1 MDTPAQVLDTKGVFS
16 YGTASVKKDF
26 WYFIGIAFVVLVL
39 SSVGSTKNETSSL
52 DAIGLLL
59 STWMTAGS
67 TALFLRYIDGPKP
80 AFSVLFSK
88 LDQFLPVLGAT
99 LLVGLITA
107 VTMLLLIIP
116 GIYFALKYQFVIQL
130 IIDRKLGVIEAMKES
145 GRLTQGKKMS
155 LLLFDLQCIGIMLL
169 GFLALGVG
177 ILVAVPVVQL
187 AATKVYRS
195 LVPVKTA

>member
-16 YGTASVKKDF
+16 YGWTSVKKDF
-26 WYFIGIAFVVLVL
+26 WYFVGIAFVVLVL
-39 SSVGSTKNETSSL
+39 SSVGSTKNEASSL
-52 DAIGLLL
+52 DAVGLLL

-67 TALFLRYIDGPKP
+67 TALFLRFVDGKKP

-130 IIDRKLGVIEAMKES
+130 IIDKKLGVLEAMKES
-145 GRLTQGKKMS
+145 GRITQGKKMS
-155 LLLFDLQCIGIMLL
+155 LFLFDVECIGIMLL

-187 AATKVYRS
+187 AATKVYRG
-195 LVPVKTA
+195 LVPVTTA